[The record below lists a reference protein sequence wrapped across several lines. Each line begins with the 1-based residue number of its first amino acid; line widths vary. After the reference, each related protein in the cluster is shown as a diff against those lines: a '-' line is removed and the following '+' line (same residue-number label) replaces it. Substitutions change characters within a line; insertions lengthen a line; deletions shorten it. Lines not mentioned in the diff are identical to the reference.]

1 MSPQK
6 QDITIP
12 DLSAKRV
19 LITGGSDGMGLVI
32 ARRLAAAGA
41 EVVMPVRNRRKG
53 EAAVTKIRSQVPHAK
68 LELRDL
74 DLSSLESV
82 SALGEQLHA
91 EAAPI
96 HILIN
101 NAGIMTPPSRQLT
114 ENRFEV
120 QFGTNHL
127 GHFALVAH
135 LLPLLR
141 QGKARVT
148 SQTSSAAQAGRIN
161 WADLNWERSYSGSRA
176 YSQSKIAVALFGLE
190 LDRRSKANGWGITS
204 NVSHPG
210 VAPTSLLAARPEVG
224 RAQDTSTVRMIRWM
238 SARGILVGTV
248 ESAGQ
253 SALYA
258 ATASQTKGG
267 EFVGPGGA
275 GGLGGA
281 PRIQRPYRTFRDQ
294 QEELNLLWAVS
305 EELTG
310 ASFPSH

>member
-6 QDITIP
+6 QNLTIP
-12 DLSAKRV
+12 DMSTKRV
-19 LITGGSDGMGLVI
+19 LVTGASDGMGLVI
-32 ARRLAAAGA
+32 ARTLAVAGA

-53 EAAVTKIRSQVPHAK
+53 EAAVTQIREYAPRAK

-74 DLSSLESV
+74 DLASLESV
-82 SALGEQLHA
+82 AALGEQLRA

-96 HILIN
+96 HVLIN
-101 NAGIMTPPSRQLT
+101 NAGLMTPPDRQLT
-114 ENRFEV
+114 RDRFEV

-148 SQTSSAAQAGRIN
+148 SQTSTAAQAGRIN
-161 WADLNWERSYSGSRA
+161 WDDLNWERSYSGSRA

-190 LDRRSKANGWGITS
+190 LDRRSKASRWGITS
-204 NVSHPG
+204 NVSQPG
-210 VAPTSLLAARPEVG
+210 LAPTNLLAARPEVG

-253 SALYA
+253 SASTPPRQARSRA
-258 ATASQTKGG
+258 ASSSDRAVPVAWVARRGSSAPTA
-267 EFVGPGGA
+267 
-275 GGLGGA
+275 
-281 PRIQRPYRTFRDQ
+281 R
-294 QEELNLLWAVS
+294 S
-305 EELTG
+305 EISRRRLR
-310 ASFPSH
+310 ASGRRRRN

>member
-1 MSPQK
+1 MSPRK

-12 DLSAKRV
+12 DMSAKRV
-19 LITGGSDGMGLVI
+19 LVTGASDGMGLVI
-32 ARRLAAAGA
+32 ARTLAAAGA
-41 EVVMPVRNRRKG
+41 EVIMPVRNRRKG
-53 EAAVTKIRSQVPHAK
+53 EAAITTIRDHAPRAR
-68 LELRDL
+68 LELREL

-82 SALGEQLHA
+82 SALGEQLRA

-96 HILIN
+96 HVLIN

-114 ENRFEV
+114 RDRFEV

-141 QGKARVT
+141 QGKARVV
-148 SQTSSAAQAGRIN
+148 SQTSASAQAGGIN
-161 WADLNWERSYSGSRA
+161 WDDLNWERSYSGSRA
-176 YSQSKIAVALFGLE
+176 YAQSKIAVALFGLE
-190 LDRRSKANGWGITS
+190 LDRRSKANRWGITS

-210 VAPTSLLAARPEVG
+210 LAPTSLLAARPEVG
-224 RAQDTSTVRMIRWM
+224 RARDTSTVRMIRWM

-258 ATASQTKGG
+258 ATAPEIKGG

-275 GGLGGA
+275 GGLGGP
-281 PRIQRPYRTFRDQ
+281 PRIQRPYRPFRDQ
-294 QEELNLLWAVS
+294 HEVAQRLWTTS

-310 ASFPSH
+310 TSFPS